1 MNPVDILRDSLSFFA
16 RNLRPLAVLTLPWLL
31 LEALLRYQVLER
43 FGANG
48 GLWDMLVSLLC
59 YPLYTAA
66 LLIFLEA
73 RTQGNTPRLSG
84 VWGAA
89 LLLWPRFAVLAAV
102 TSGLVMLGFS
112 LLIVPGFLIMAKL
125 AFAENLL
132 VLEGR
137 APLDALRGSFRLS
150 RGHFFTLLACILA
163 TVLPA
168 WLLDA
173 WITRHFA
180 EAAVPEIVLQTLS
193 GFLQLIPSIAV
204 YRIYMLVRQSA

>member
-59 YPLYTAA
+59 YPLYNRRTAD
-66 LLIFLEA
+66 
-73 RTQGNTPRLSG
+73 LSG
-84 VWGAA
+84 GAHPGQHPAPERRMGAA
-89 LLLWPRFAVLAAV
+89 LLLWPRFAVLGRRDL
-102 TSGLVMLGFS
+102 GLVMLGFS

-150 RGHFFTLLACILA
+150 RGHFFTLLACILPRSCRPGCSTPGSPGISPRPRCRRSCCRPCRA
-163 TVLPA
+163 
-168 WLLDA
+168 
-173 WITRHFA
+173 
-180 EAAVPEIVLQTLS
+180 S
-193 GFLQLIPSIAV
+193 CS
-204 YRIYMLVRQSA
+204 

>member
-1 MNPVDILRDSLSFFA
+1 MNPVDILRDSLSFFS
-16 RNLRPLAVLTLPWLL
+16 RNLRPLAVLALPWLL

-163 TVLPA
+163 TVLP
-168 WLLDA
+168 
-173 WITRHFA
+173 
-180 EAAVPEIVLQTLS
+180 EIVLQTLS

-204 YRIYMLVRQSA
+204 YRIYMLVRQNA

>member
-1 MNPVDILRDSLSFFA
+1 MNPVDILRDSLLFFA

-31 LEALLRYQVLER
+31 LESLLRYQVLER
-43 FGANG
+43 FGVSN
-48 GLWDMLVSLLC
+48 GLWDLLVSLLC
-59 YPLYTAA
+59 YPLYTAS

-73 RTQGNTPRLSG
+73 RTQGTTPRLSG

-89 LLLWPRFAVLAAV
+89 LLLWPRFAILAAI

-112 LLIVPGFLIMAKL
+112 LLIVPGFLIMTLL

-137 APLDALRGSFRLS
+137 APLDALRGSLRMT

-168 WLLDA
+168 WLIDA
-173 WITRHFA
+173 WIAQHFA
-180 EAAVPEIVLQTLS
+180 KTATPEIILQTLS
-193 GFLQLIPSIAV
+193 GLLQLIPSIAI
-204 YRIYMLVRQSA
+204 YRVYMLVRPKT

>member
-1 MNPVDILRDSLSFFA
+1 
-16 RNLRPLAVLTLPWLL
+16 
-31 LEALLRYQVLER
+31 
-43 FGANG
+43 
-48 GLWDMLVSLLC
+48 MLVSLLC

-137 APLDALRGSFRLS
+137 APLDALRGSVRLS

-168 WLLDA
+168 
-173 WITRHFA
+173 
-180 EAAVPEIVLQTLS
+180 S
-193 GFLQLIPSIAV
+193 CS
-204 YRIYMLVRQSA
+204 